1 MIDIDEH
8 PIHLGCRFAST
19 RTDLTNTPPCLRPY
33 QREIHLKGKDLK
45 VLIL

>member
-19 RTDLTNTPPCLRPY
+19 RTDLTNTPHVY
-33 QREIHLKGKDLK
+33 DLIK
-45 VLIL
+45 EKFT